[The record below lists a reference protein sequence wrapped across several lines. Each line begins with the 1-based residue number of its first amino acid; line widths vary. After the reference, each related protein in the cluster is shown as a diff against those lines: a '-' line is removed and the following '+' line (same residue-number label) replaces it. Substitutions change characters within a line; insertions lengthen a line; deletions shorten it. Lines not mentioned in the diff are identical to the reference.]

1 MQVFKAVR
9 YGTTDVAVKVLKL
22 EATSEA
28 GARQARK
35 EIAILRAVSFHRNVV
50 QFFGACLTD
59 PAMLVMEYMSVRV
72 YAITHAAGG
81 SLIKRYTAVMKA

>member
-1 MQVFKAVR
+1 MR

-22 EATSEA
+22 EAASEA

-72 YAITHAAGG
+72 YITHAAGG
-81 SLIKRYTAVMKA
+81 SPLIKRYTAVMKAEGWNP